1 MAYEQDA
8 GPALAPNLI
17 EALRRAF
24 RAHAA
29 GELREAEFGCRLVL
43 AANKKQFEALH
54 LLGLIEFQR
63 GKLEEAE
70 RLMRQ
75 ALRINPR
82 SVQAH
87 TNLGSVLQ
95 QRGRH
100 QEALASLDR
109 ALALDPGNVLAL
121 SNRGQMLWRL
131 KRPEEALASLDRA
144 LALKPDY
151 VDALCTRG
159 NVLTDLRR
167 LEGALASYDKALE
180 IAPNDALVLNNRGN
194 VLWALQRR
202 DEAMQS
208 YDRALAVS
216 PNDLSILND
225 RGTALSFLHRSE
237 EALACFDRALALKP
251 DDPYLLYKR
260 GGALADAGRH
270 EEALDCFDQ
279 AFAMEPGDADAL
291 DDRGNVLAA
300 LQRHAEALASFDQA
314 LTIAP
319 ESAKAHWNRGLML
332 LRVGDFEQGWREY
345 EWRLKLETS
354 STGRREFVQPRWL
367 GEQPV
372 HGKTILL
379 YSEQGFGDT
388 IQFVR
393 YVPLVAGLGAKVI
406 LEVQPALKGLLANL
420 DGAALV
426 LGKGEG
432 LPPFDLHCPLMS
444 LPLAFKTRLDTIP
457 AKTPYLYASEERV
470 NAWKEQLP
478 ESALPRVGICWAGN
492 PDFPA
497 DKPRSIGLRPVRPVL
512 PLLSVPGVQFISIQ
526 KDLRLGDKELL
537 REHPQL
543 IQIGDKLDNFGDT
556 AAVMSLL
563 DLVISSD
570 TSPAHLAGALGR
582 PVWILLQHTPDW
594 RWLLARD
601 DNPWYPSARL
611 FRQPQDGDWGGAVAR
626 LGHELKAWIT
636 QACG

>member
-1 MAYEQDA
+1 MAYEQDG

-70 RLMRQ
+70 RLIRQ

-100 QEALASLDR
+100 QDALASLDR
-109 ALALDPGNVLAL
+109 ALEFDPANVLAL
-121 SNRGQMLWRL
+121 SNRGNVLWRL
-131 KRPEEALASLDRA
+131 KRLEEALASLDRA

-159 NVLTDLRR
+159 NVQVELKR
-167 LEGALASYDKALE
+167 LDEALESYDNALQIE
-180 IAPNDALVLNNRGN
+180 PKDALVLHNRGN

-202 DEAMQS
+202 DEALQS
-208 YDRALAVS
+208 YDRAMALS
-216 PNDLSILND
+216 PDDLSLLKD
-225 RGTALSFLHRSE
+225 RGIALSFLQRNE
-237 EALACFDRALALKP
+237 EALASFDRALALKP
-251 DDPYLLYKR
+251 GDPYLLYKR

-279 AFAMEPGDADAL
+279 AFAIEPNDADAL

-300 LQRHAEALASFDQA
+300 LQRHAEALASYNQA
-314 LTIAP
+314 LAIAP
-319 ESAKAHWNRGLML
+319 ESAKAHWNRGLTL
-332 LRVGDFEQGWREY
+332 LRVGDFEHGWKEY

-354 STGRREFVQPRWL
+354 STGRRQFAQPRWL
-367 GEQPV
+367 GEQPID
-372 HGKTILL
+372 GKTVLL

-388 IQFVR
+388 LQFAR
-393 YVPLVAGLGAKVI
+393 YVPLVAALGATVI
-406 LEVQPALKGLLANL
+406 LEVQPALKGLLAGL
-420 DGAALV
+420 DGVAVV
-426 LGKGEG
+426 LGQGEE
-432 LPPFDLHCPLMS
+432 LPRFDVHCPLMS
-444 LPLAFKTRLDTIP
+444 LPLAFKTRLETVP
-457 AKTPYLYASEERV
+457 AKTPYLFASEERV
-470 NAWKEQLP
+470 SAWKERLP
-478 ESALPRVGICWAGN
+478 ESPLPRVGICWAGN
-492 PDFPA
+492 PGFPA
-497 DKPRSIGLRPVRPVL
+497 DRPRTVGLKPIL
-512 PLLSVPGVQFISIQ
+512 PLLSVPGAEFISVQ
-526 KDLRLGDKELL
+526 KELRPGDEELL
-537 REHPQL
+537 RHHPQL
-543 IQIGDKLDNFGDT
+543 VHIGDKLEDFGDT

-570 TSPAHLAGALGR
+570 TSPAHLAGALSR
-582 PVWILLQHTPDW
+582 PVWVLLQHTPDW
-594 RWLLARD
+594 RWLLARN

-611 FRQPQDGDWGGAVAR
+611 FRQVKEGDWEGAVSR
-626 LGHELKAWIT
+626 LAEELKVWLG
-636 QACG
+636 QECG